1 MDYWSSAPDSVRAV
15 VRFDDGTEAYS
26 DDLDTWKGALSQWES
41 CKSKYDKTNL
51 PADLKDD
58 ATWQSYTPVVALD
71 YAAKQLTFTTRL
83 GDGNGTNH
91 VAYVKV
97 SCKDCGHRGSAI
109 LLFEAIGGSED
120 GNYVSGVVPF
130 PPLTERLEVCAAVVY
145 SLECVTYNL
154 VDLLVAEMEATYP
167 RVKAVTVF
175 WRLAG
180 KVGSVTPSSST
191 LTIRREDPTAYC
203 TATPHYVYVRKE
215 LGDETLL
222 AHSDGG
228 RMLTVTVDA
237 DVASVQAFWQCGED
251 VVYNEI
257 DVAALRAEVLVTL
270 TLTLT

>member
-1 MDYWSSAPDSVRAV
+1 MPHGRA
-15 VRFDDGTEAYS
+15 
-26 DDLDTWKGALSQWES
+26 
-41 CKSKYDKTNL
+41 
-51 PADLKDD
+51 
-58 ATWQSYTPVVALD
+58 SYTPVVALD
-71 YAAKQLTFTTRL
+71 YAAKQLTFTARL

-109 LLFEAIGGSED
+109 LLFEAIGRSED

-191 LTIRREDPTAYC
+191 LTIRREDPTAYH
-203 TATPHYVYVRKE
+203 TAQQHRT
-215 LGDETLL
+215 TFT
-222 AHSDGG
+222 SG
-228 RMLTVTVDA
+228 RSSLMRRCWRTARRQDA
-237 DVASVQAFWQCGED
+237 DRDG
-251 VVYNEI
+251 
-257 DVAALRAEVLVTL
+257 RRRRG
-270 TLTLT
+270 